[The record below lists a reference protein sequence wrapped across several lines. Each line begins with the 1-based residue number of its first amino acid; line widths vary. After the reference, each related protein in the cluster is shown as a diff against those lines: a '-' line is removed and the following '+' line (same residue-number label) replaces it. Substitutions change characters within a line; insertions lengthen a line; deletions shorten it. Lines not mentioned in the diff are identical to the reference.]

1 VQTLHERRLRRRL
14 AGRHVD
20 RPWLDR
26 PDLHVPWLQADC
38 NLHCGLSAA
47 AIAFSASAAPAA
59 VRRHR
64 HELHPEE
71 VQELQSSKE
80 NEMQEDLRL
89 VRPVAAAA
97 AASIGAAARRCQLP
111 RPR

>member
-1 VQTLHERRLRRRL
+1 M
-14 AGRHVD
+14 
-20 RPWLDR
+20 
-26 PDLHVPWLQADC
+26 
-38 NLHCGLSAA
+38 
-47 AIAFSASAAPAA
+47 
-59 VRRHR
+59 RRHR